1 MADERRT
8 VFIVRHGH
16 RADLTGELPNEEWR
30 RTAKRPHDPPLSEV
44 GLDQVRRLA
53 RRLAAERIDHV
64 FASPFLR
71 TVQTAHA
78 IAEVKRVPCRV
89 ETELHE
95 WLNPQ
100 WFTERPTM
108 LPLEKLREHCATVD
122 MGYVAP
128 GAISYPEVDE
138 KAECWERVRRCV
150 ERLLRENRGNLCL
163 VGHGASVVGAC
174 SALGDIGGLTLSMA
188 CLIRFDQ
195 VDGKWQRT
203 LSGCT
208 KHLADD
214 GQHGL

>member
-1 MADERRT
+1 MSEVQRT
-8 VFIVRHGH
+8 VFVVRHGH

-44 GLDQVRRLA
+44 GFEQVRRLA
-53 RRLAAERIDHV
+53 HRLAAERIDHV

-78 IAEVKRVPCRV
+78 IAEAQRVPCRI
-89 ETELHE
+89 ETALHE

-100 WFTERPTM
+100 WFAQCPDM
-108 LPLEKLREHCATVD
+108 LPLKTLRQHCPTVD
-122 MGYVAP
+122 VGYIAP
-128 GAISYPEVDE
+128 DALNYPEVDE
-138 KAECWERVRRCV
+138 KAECWPRVRSCV
-150 ERLLRENRGNLCL
+150 ERLLSEYRGNLCL

-195 VDGKWQRT
+195 VDGRWERT

-208 KHLADD
+208 KHLSE
-214 GQHGL
+214 GEGSGL